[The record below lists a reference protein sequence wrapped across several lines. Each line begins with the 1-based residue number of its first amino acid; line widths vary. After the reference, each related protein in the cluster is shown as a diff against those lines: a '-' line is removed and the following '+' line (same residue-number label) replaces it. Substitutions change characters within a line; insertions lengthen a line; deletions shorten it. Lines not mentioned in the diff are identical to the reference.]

1 MKVILSKDVKDL
13 GKAGSLVDV
22 SEGYARNFLF
32 PRQMASEAT
41 PAALKQWEEKKK
53 AEQRREEKLLAEA
66 QAQAKSLEEAKVVI
80 KSKSGEG
87 GKLYGTVTSKDIA
100 EAMSKQVQVQV
111 DKRKIDLAEPIRT
124 LGTHHY
130 MVKLH
135 PQVTAKMRV
144 QVVEE

>member
-66 QAQAKSLEEAKVVI
+66 QAQAKSLEDAKVVI
-80 KSKSGEG
+80 TSKSGEG

-100 EAMSKQVQVQV
+100 EAMAKQVQVQV

-124 LGTHHY
+124 LGTHAY